1 MDPNTAVTT
10 SVAVALIGFAGCIV
24 LLLLLI
30 ARWKWHVFLALLLP
44 IILFGILPGVQRN
57 NFIEAFENG
66 FGKTLGQI
74 GIVIVLGSVIAEGL
88 RQTGAIQ
95 VITRS
100 MVKLVGAKRMPFAL
114 TLTGFVLGIAIFSDV
129 AYVILNPLVHSAAH
143 VLGVS
148 IGTMSIG
155 LVGALQ
161 LTHAIVPP
169 TPGPLAAAALVGAD
183 IGKTI
188 IFGGIGCLVGSVAG
202 WVWGQFIAG
211 PRIKTPP
218 SEEFRDSRYMEE
230 LEAVEVGPEGSDPAG
245 DRATGIGTEQ
255 DGTDS
260 DNEVEGGGGETGGAG
275 DGGPVHPSTL
285 RAYAPIA
292 VPVVLISA
300 QSVARL
306 VLEAENPLRVILE
319 FVGWPVVAL
328 TIGLW
333 LAITNQKPRAG
344 RISATNQWVKDGLKT
359 SAMILV
365 VTGLGGSLSEILK
378 GTPAVDFIAGVFVA
392 YGLPAILLPFFLGVL
407 GNMVTGSTTVG
418 VITAASL
425 VAPMLGTLGLSPEAA
440 MLAGA
445 SGSVIIKYVNSS
457 YFWVCTSLSELEVKE
472 ALLGYGGVTAVG
484 GVASFVAVWIMWS
497 LGLV

>member
-10 SVAVALIGFAGCIV
+10 SVVIALVGLAGCVV
-24 LLLLLI
+24 LLMFLI

-44 IILFGILPGVQRN
+44 ILLFGVLPGVQRN
-57 NFIEAFENG
+57 NFIEAFELG
-66 FGKTLGQI
+66 FGKTLGSI
-74 GIVIVLGSVIAEGL
+74 GIVIVLGSIIAEAL
-88 RQTGAIQ
+88 RHTGGVQ

-100 MVKLVGAKRMPFAL
+100 MVRLVGAKRMPFAL
-114 TLTGFVLGIAIFSDV
+114 TLSGFILGIAIFSDV

-143 VLGVS
+143 VMGVG

-188 IFGGIGCLVGSVAG
+188 IFGSIACLVGSLAG
-202 WVWGQFIAG
+202 WAYGQYIAG
-211 PRIKTPP
+211 PRLKTLP
-218 SEEFRDSRYMEE
+218 SEEFKDADFFQ
-230 LEAVEVGPEGSDPAG
+230 EANTA
-245 DRATGIGTEQ
+245 
-255 DGTDS
+255 
-260 DNEVEGGGGETGGAG
+260 
-275 DGGPVHPSTL
+275 HLPSTL
-285 RAYAPIA
+285 SSYAPIA
-292 VPVVLISA
+292 IPVLLISA

-306 VLEAENPLRVILE
+306 VLEEGNLLREILG

-328 TIGLW
+328 SIGLW
-333 LAITNQKPRAG
+333 LALRNIPAKENRTDT
-344 RISATNQWVKDGLKT
+344 TNQWVKDGLKT

-378 GTPAVDFIAGVFVA
+378 GTPAVGFVA
-392 YGLPAILLPFFLGVL
+392 EIFASHGLPTILLPFVIGII
-407 GNMVTGSTTVG
+407 GNMLTGSTTVG

-440 MLAGA
+440 MLSGA
-445 SGSVIIKYVNSS
+445 SGSVILKYVNSS
-457 YFWVCTSLSELEVKE
+457 YFWVCTSLSKLEVNE
-472 ALLGYGGVTAVG
+472 ALVGFGGVTLVG
-484 GVASFVAVWIMWS
+484 GIASFAAVWVMWAM
-497 LGLV
+497 GLV